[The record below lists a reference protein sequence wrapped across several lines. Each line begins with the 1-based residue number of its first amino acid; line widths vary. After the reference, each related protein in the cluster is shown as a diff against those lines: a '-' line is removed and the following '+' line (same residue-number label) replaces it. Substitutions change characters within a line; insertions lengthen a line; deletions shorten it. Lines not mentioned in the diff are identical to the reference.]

1 MDKWKLKWL
10 TWGVVVFMVLAVGLM
25 LSRTLR
31 RTSHIT
37 LPESGP
43 SSEQTAGAQDGE
55 RAQSAFLPDDRA
67 AVFKGQ
73 DVVGSCQ

>member
-43 SSEQTAGAQDGE
+43 SS
-55 RAQSAFLPDDRA
+55 
-67 AVFKGQ
+67 
-73 DVVGSCQ
+73 